1 MTRPADLLLLLL
13 QSAAMLAGLSAL
25 YLGFYRLGLLIF

>member
-1 MTRPADLLLLLL
+1 MSRTDVLIIALEGIALLVT
-13 QSAAMLAGLSAL
+13 LSAL